1 MHHMLKVVMTSLS
14 LTETV
19 YLQLRADLT
28 AGRLPPGQRLKID
41 ELCKRTSAGSSAV
54 REALSRLVSDGFVSV
69 EPHRGFSVAPL
80 SLEDLRDLTQTRCQI
95 EALCIRDSI
104 AHADVNWETALV
116 AASHR
121 LSRTPV
127 ATPDDPARYSDSY
140 AVAHRAFHE
149 AVVAA
154 CNSGWLLRL
163 RATLYA
169 QHERYRWLSRPLARV
184 ERDLDTEH
192 RAIADAALQ
201 RDADRCV
208 LLMEEH
214 LSRTAH
220 ILLEAS
226 EK

>member
-1 MHHMLKVVMTSLS
+1 MASLS

-19 YLQLRADLT
+19 YRQLRADLT

-41 ELCKRTSAGSSAV
+41 DLCKRTSAGSSAV
-54 REALSRLVSDGFVSV
+54 REALSRLVSDGFVAI
-69 EPHRGFSVAPL
+69 EPRRGFRVAPL
-80 SLEDLRDLTQTRCQI
+80 ALEDLRDLTQTRCQI
-95 EALCIRDSI
+95 EALCIRNSI
-104 AHADVNWETALV
+104 THGDIHWETTVV

-127 ATPDDPARYSDSY
+127 AAADDPARYSNDY

-149 AVVAA
+149 TIVAA
-154 CNSGWLLRL
+154 CKSHWLLRL
-163 RATLYA
+163 RASLYA
-169 QHERYRWLSRPLARV
+169 QHERYRWLSRPLARM

-192 RAIADAALQ
+192 RAIAEAAVR

-214 LSRTAH
+214 LHRTARV
-220 ILLEAS
+220 LLDAVET
-226 EK
+226 